1 MRGISVILFD
11 KQEVGRDKM
20 NAPIFEEIPTVI
32 ENVLVA
38 PVSSDDVLETFNL
51 TGKKAVYEMA
61 IPKGDAH
68 VWEDRKVRFFG
79 QDWHV
84 ISFPTEGIEH
94 LIPLSWNKKVKVER
108 YG

>member
-20 NAPIFEEIPTVI
+20 NAPIFEEKPTVI

-61 IPKGDAH
+61 IPKGDTH
-68 VWEDRKVRFFG
+68 VWEDRKVHFFG